1 MSFAEGYKSSMGGP
15 VEDKK
20 GLDAIKAEGIKKGR
34 QDAKNAGIKN
44 TVNALSSGTGPMKT
58 SGFGNAYEKA
68 SKRLEDAGG
77 TKINMFTKVK
87 GEYDFYYKKGQ
98 MRHHGMTYNEKYS
111 DRQKVDTGAIPKAKD
126 GVSIHKGPGGN
137 IIENIEG
144 IPGKTRDRAIIYKP
158 TTSTQ
163 KQNIKRKVDIK
174 EAKKLSFSVTPS
186 LRTENLNGNIKSQV
200 KKADKIAKKENVKN
214 KKANKLAD
222 KSYNK
227 ELKQQRKKE
236 KKALVKGYR
245 ASSGIKSAMSKKT
258 FLAKKGF

>member
-15 VEDKK
+15 IEDKE

-58 SGFGNAYEKA
+58 SGFGNNFSSKYQKANERWKQAGMHRTTLHDGGLAVYHTKGTETYKQPLATSKYIEEKGGFE
-68 SKRLEDAGG
+68 KTKDRYTQGTGTDAK
-77 TKINMFTKVK
+77 TIKS
-87 GEYDFYYKKGQ
+87 E
-98 MRHHGMTYNEKYS
+98 S
-111 DRQKVDTGAIPKAKD
+111 GA
-126 GVSIHKGPGGN
+126 
-137 IIENIEG
+137 IIENIPGEY
-144 IPGKTRDRAIIYKP
+144 GKTRDRAIIYKP

-163 KQNIKRKVDIK
+163 KQNVGREVEIR
-174 EAKKLSFSVTPS
+174 EAKKLSFNVTPS

-200 KKADKIAKKENVKN
+200 KQADKIAKKENVKN

-227 ELKQQRKKE
+227 ELKQHQRKK
-236 KKALVKGYR
+236 KKALVL
-245 ASSGIKSAMSKKT
+245 
-258 FLAKKGF
+258 F